1 MPSRLPCYLD
11 LDSEFFLRLLL
22 CDDLEL
28 EREPDLERDLEREL
42 ELEEED
48 ELPDRDDLED
58 LDLDLDLDLERER
71 DLFFSI
77 FFPSVLWPSDLLA
90 LSSSSLP
97 TRSYLER
104 SALSSSS
111 SYTNRKVMVVMSCN
125 TSTQEYRMIPLI
137 LPNNTPLYT
146 I

>member
-1 MPSRLPCYLD
+1 MDQSTRTFTNTHSDNCKADIDLGLTFPSRLPCYLD
-11 LDSEFFLRLLL
+11 LDSEFFLRLLF

-58 LDLDLDLDLERER
+58 LDLDLDLEREW
-71 DLFFSI
+71 DLFLSAFFSS
-77 FFPSVLWPSDLLA
+77 FLWASDLLV
-90 LSSSSLP
+90 LSSLSLP
-97 TRSYLER
+97 TRSYLDR

-111 SYTNRKVMVVMSCN
+111 SCTNTKVPHWQS
-125 TSTQEYRMIPLI
+125 
-137 LPNNTPLYT
+137 
-146 I
+146 